1 MSNGNL
7 LEEIPGAMRDIP
19 DVVQPGATS
28 IIPQRYVFSTI
39 DSAQPLTVQVTYV
52 ATSTVNV
59 GQYSADGVF
68 LFATEPGTGKV
79 ASVDTLVTDT
89 LHLNTASGGIS
100 LVGGSDGVKSLTFI
114 NEVGSADREV
124 SVSSHLSS
132 GGALGVQTDS
142 YLGSITIHP
151 AAGETEY
158 TLQSKQVGTDSL
170 QFSATIDVD
179 APGEIHTVTFDWTQS
194 DSAQLEVDQDGD
206 GVTDQTE
213 TIKNEVDKPVYLPL
227 IVR

>member
-1 MSNGNL
+1 MTQ
-7 LEEIPGAMRDIP
+7 
-19 DVVQPGATS
+19 V
-28 IIPQRYVFSTI
+28 
-39 DSAQPLTVQVTYV
+39 LT
-52 ATSTVNV
+52 
-59 GQYSADGVF
+59 
-68 LFATEPGTGKV
+68 TEPGTRNV
-79 ASVDTLVTDT
+79 ASDDVLVTDT
-89 LHLNTASGGIS
+89 LHLNTTSGGVS

-158 TLQSKQVGTDSL
+158 TLQSEQVGTDSL
-170 QFSATIDVD
+170 QFSATIDVG
-179 APGEIHTVTFDWTQS
+179 APGEVHTVTFDWDQS

-213 TIKNEVDKPVYLPL
+213 TIENEVSKPVYLPL
-227 IVR
+227 IER